1 MPPRTTKEF
10 FDTLPARLDA
20 DAAEGVAAVYQF
32 DLSGPQGGQFVVSI
46 AGGVCQVREGSH
58 PDPQVTLALPGDD
71 CVGILEGKKDPMHIA
86 MSGRLQVSGDLTLAF
101 QLKSLFPTVR

>member
-1 MPPRTTKEF
+1 MQPRTTKEF

-20 DAAEGVAAVYQF
+20 GAAEGVAAVYQF
-32 DLSGPQGGQFVVSI
+32 DLSGPQVSI
-46 AGGVCQVREGSH
+46 ADGVCQVREGSH

-71 CVGILEGKKDPMHIA
+71 CVGILEGKKDPMQIA

>member
-1 MPPRTTKEF
+1 MTPRTTKEF
-10 FDTLPARLDA
+10 FDTLAQRFDA
-20 DAAEGVAAVYQF
+20 QAAEGVAAVYQF

-46 AGGVCQVREGSH
+46 ADGVCQVREGSH

-71 CVGILEGKKDPMHIA
+71 CIGILEGKKDPMQVA
-86 MSGRLQVSGDLTLAF
+86 MSGRLHVSGDLTLAF